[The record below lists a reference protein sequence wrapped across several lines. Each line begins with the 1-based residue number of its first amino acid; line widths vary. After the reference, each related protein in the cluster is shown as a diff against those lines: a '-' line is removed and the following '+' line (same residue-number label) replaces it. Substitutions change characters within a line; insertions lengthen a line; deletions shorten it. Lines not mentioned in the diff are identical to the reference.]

1 MAHILNGITSLYKVN
16 LLPQNYFLLV
26 LTIKKTIVSELWR
39 RTWKQLALTSLSQM
53 FCFMIVHLFAL
64 TLHFPRKLCISASL
78 IDTDKISNQRISWRL
93 GPFVSGWTMELS
105 LLLRIFPV
113 HWKGE
118 ITAAIWSN
126 FVLKILKLCCLKFIN
141 FKCTK
146 KIKCF
151 YKLILIYIQDGS

>member
-1 MAHILNGITSLYKVN
+1 MGHILNGITSLYKVN

-105 LLLRIFPV
+105 LLLRIFFPLSAV
-113 HWKGE
+113 R
-118 ITAAIWSN
+118 SN
-126 FVLKILKLCCLKFIN
+126 FVLRILKLYCLKFIN

-151 YKLILIYIQDGS
+151 YTLILIYIQDGS